1 MTSILPSPA
10 RPNGPRMVTISEA
23 AADWSQFDEIIDVR
37 TPLEWQADRIPG
49 ATNAPVLSNEERV
62 LVGTRYASSAFE
74 AKKIGAALVAK
85 NIALALESQFQ
96 SRPRDWRPL
105 VYCWRGGNRSN
116 ALATVMHRIG
126 WKTAVLEGGYTAY
139 RRFVIEDLSRQ
150 VARLQFVVICGVTGS
165 GKTEFLRQLSRQGH
179 QVVDLEGLAH
189 HRGSLLGSEP
199 QGDQPTQKAFE
210 SALWKVLSGLRAER
224 PVYLESE
231 SKKIGRLQVPDT
243 LMALMRES
251 PCIELVPSIEE
262 RVTFLCQDYQHFFNA
277 PGQLKAQLAKL
288 RALVGTETLDRW
300 EEMID
305 RADWRPLVGALLAEH
320 YDPTYHRSM
329 RRNYQRYASAKK
341 LSIHPGLP
349 SQRPIMEST
358 LQLNESVLT
367 G

>member
-1 MTSILPSPA
+1 MTTPPPSPA
-10 RPNGPRMVTISEA
+10 RSNGPRVVTISDT

-49 ATNAPVLSNEERV
+49 ATNAPVLTNEERV
-62 LVGTRYASSAFE
+62 LVGTRYAESAFE

-85 NIALALESQFQ
+85 NIALALESQFRD
-96 SRPRDWRPL
+96 RPRDWRPL

-150 VARLQFVVICGVTGS
+150 VARLHYVVICGVTGS
-165 GKTEFLRQLSRQGH
+165 GKTEFLRQLSREGH

-189 HRGSLLGSEP
+189 HRGSLLGTEP
-199 QGDQPTQKAFE
+199 AGDQPTQKTFE
-210 SALWKVLSGLRAER
+210 SILWKTLRSLSPER

-231 SKKIGRLQVPDT
+231 SKKIGRLQVPDA
-243 LMALMRES
+243 LMTVMRES
-251 PCIELVPSIEE
+251 PCIELTPSIDE
-262 RVTFLCQDYQHFFNA
+262 RVTFLCQDYQHFFEMPSA
-277 PGQLKAQLAKL
+277 LKTQLGKL
-288 RALVGTETLDRW
+288 KELVGSETLHRW
-300 EEMID
+300 EAMID
-305 RADWRPLVGALLAEH
+305 RADWRLLVGALLEEH

-329 RRNYQRYASAKK
+329 RRNYQRYESAKR
-341 LSIHPGLP
+341 LSLHPGLTP
-349 SQRPIMEST
+349 YRAGDLASFS
-358 LQLNESVLT
+358 